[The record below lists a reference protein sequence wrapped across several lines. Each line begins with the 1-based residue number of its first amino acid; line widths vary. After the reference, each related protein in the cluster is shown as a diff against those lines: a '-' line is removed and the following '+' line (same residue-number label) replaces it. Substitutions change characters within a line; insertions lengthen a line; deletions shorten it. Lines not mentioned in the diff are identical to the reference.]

1 MELDTLLGLASW
13 KLLQSEVAKGLNTF
27 DDWLWKEKK
36 RSKSWTIVLTVSSG
50 FDCMFENWYHWYTKL
65 NLNLEVIVLAKD
77 RNTFERYRSME
88 GVSTFLSPNISE
100 AAHAFTYE
108 SHGYNKLVSTRAR
121 DLLYVLQYRDR
132 VLYTDIDTVWLK
144 DPTAFLREEFDIAAS
159 LDDWK
164 DNRPYYC
171 TGFLAIKDTAATR
184 ELLKKWN
191 QVLTTRPQLN
201 QPAFNRAIIE
211 QGPNILQL
219 PLSRTHFPIWKFVF
233 RPTASEAYC
242 R

>member
-1 MELDTLLGLASW
+1 MELDHVAWTGKL

-88 GVSTFLSPNISE
+88 GFPRFYRLISE

-108 SHGYNKLVSTRAR
+108 SHGYNKLVGTEHVTCYMFFST
-121 DLLYVLQYRDR
+121 
-132 VLYTDIDTVWLK
+132 
-144 DPTAFLREEFDIAAS
+144 
-159 LDDWK
+159 
-164 DNRPYYC
+164 
-171 TGFLAIKDTAATR
+171 G
-184 ELLKKWN
+184 
-191 QVLTTRPQLN
+191 
-201 QPAFNRAIIE
+201 
-211 QGPNILQL
+211 
-219 PLSRTHFPIWKFVF
+219 
-233 RPTASEAYC
+233 
-242 R
+242 